1 MNRNLFKTTLCLM
14 SLALLNACAESTDSV
29 DITGTLDLGEFSVVS
44 GESTLTVGDDSISGT
59 GTLVFSEPVTDEE
72 FNHELTFTLDQDDAS
87 LTWVTF
93 SDSDLADGIETRFTR
108 QGTAVGA
115 TLLVD
120 NAQETSS
127 ITISGDASSELNY
140 AIESHNSEEPAHML
154 IFPGDLAGA
163 LLGEDALFNS
173 EDDAPA
179 PGKGTGGKFFGVRLN
194 NATLTRVVGAEA
206 RFSD

>member
-1 MNRNLFKTTLCLM
+1 MNRTLFKTVLSL
-14 SLALLNACAESTDSV
+14 SLALLSACAESTDSV
-29 DITGTLDLGEFSVVS
+29 DIIGTLDLGEFSVVS

-127 ITISGDASSELNY
+127 ITITGDASSELNY

>member
-1 MNRNLFKTTLCLM
+1 MNRTLFKTVLSL
-14 SLALLNACAESTDSV
+14 SLALLSACAESTDSV
-29 DITGTLDLGEFSVVS
+29 DITGTLDLDEFSVVS
-44 GESTLTVGDDSISGT
+44 GESTLTVANDSISGT
-59 GTLVFSEPVTDEE
+59 GALVFSEPVTDEE
-72 FNHELTFTLDQDDAS
+72 FNHELTFTLDQDSAS

-93 SDSDLADGIETRFTR
+93 SSSDLADGIETRLTR

-127 ITISGDASSELNY
+127 ITITGDASSELNY
-140 AIESHNSEEPAHML
+140 SIESHNSEEPAHLL

>member
-1 MNRNLFKTTLCLM
+1 MIRPFFKTALCL
-14 SLALLNACAESTDSV
+14 SIALLNACAETTQSV

-44 GESTLTVGDDSISGT
+44 GESTLTLTDDSISGT
-59 GTLVFSEPVTDEE
+59 GTLVFSEPITGEE
-72 FNHELTFTLDQDDAS
+72 FNHELTFTLDQDASS

-108 QGTAVGA
+108 QSSAVAA
-115 TLLVD
+115 TLLVN
-120 NAQETSS
+120 NALETSS
-127 ITISGDASSELNY
+127 VTITGDGASELSY

-163 LLGEDALFNS
+163 LLEEDALFNS
-173 EDDAPA
+173 EEDAPA

-194 NATLTRVVGAEA
+194 NSTLTRVVGAEA